1 MLCQA
6 GGKPS
11 TTRRAFSD
19 LAPSQTNNT
28 SQYLT
33 SKPILKSQHC
43 QCSQKATKQAQS
55 SQSRPGG
62 SLCQQTNKKIPCQT
76 LDLQCERV
84 CPAPCQTRVLDS
96 GVLRITSWPPQALGI
111 QIKPDEVVK
120 PGTPTDQSK
129 KPNNPN
135 SVPYMAARPVNRAKL
150 SISKTKPQAQTN
162 VTQPK
167 KNIPSCPNKP
177 NRST

>member
-1 MLCQA
+1 MATSVLCQA

-76 LDLQCERV
+76 
-84 CPAPCQTRVLDS
+84 RVLDS

-120 PGTPTDQSK
+120 PGTPKDQSK

-135 SVPYMAARPVNRAKL
+135 SVPYMAARPANRAKL